1 MGEIIPLRSDPVDSS
16 RGDAQ
21 ELFQR
26 DRIQAARERRAAWGR
41 AIRQRR
47 LANGLTSRGLASRIG
62 LPSPGIVSAVE
73 AGRGRLPE
81 GCLRG
86 WAEALGMEPTQFAAT
101 YLAAFEPDAAALLL
115 STGQGGDLEGEAL

>member
-1 MGEIIPLRSDPVDSS
+1 MGEIIPLRSDPVDSL

-41 AIRQRR
+41 DIRHRR
-47 LANGLTSRGLASRIG
+47 LANGLTTRSLASQIGLA
-62 LPSPGIVSAVE
+62 SPGIVSAVE

-81 GCLRG
+81 GSLHR
-86 WAEALGMEPTQFAAT
+86 WAEALGMEPVLFAAT
-101 YLAAFEPDAAALLL
+101 YLAAFEPDAAALVLPVRENL
-115 STGQGGDLEGEAL
+115 DVEGEAS